1 MTLVIEFIVPQF
13 AKLYADM
20 DVQLPAM
27 TTFTISF
34 AMQMK
39 HYFLLIVLAMVGA
52 WSCCSRRRRGPSR
65 PAWPGS
71 G

>member
-34 AMQMK
+34 AMQVK
-39 HYFLLIVLAMVGA
+39 HYFLLIVLAMVGVGLL
-52 WSCCSRRRRGPSR
+52 SRRRRAPSR
-65 PAWPGS
+65 PDWPGS